1 MKICKT
7 ILNIIKSRFRTDYS
21 SWVLRR
27 RKVCFSCPHN
37 SKNTNKST
45 IKLKVYKV
53 FSNLFSFITM
63 SKSEDLGE
71 CTICLCDVYWKSL
84 ITKEEGEDCPLKKW
98 E

>member
-1 MKICKT
+1 MKIHKT

-45 IKLKVYKV
+45 IKLKIYKV
-53 FSNLFSFITM
+53 LSSVFSFITM
-63 SKSEDLGE
+63 SKSEDLGDCQE
-71 CTICLCDVYWKSL
+71 CGCNIYYKSL
-84 ITKEEGEDCPLKKW
+84 ISKEEGEDCPLKKW